1 MDSLFPVE
9 ATYVERYPLANLPTD
24 YPTVPP
30 SPTMIASVRSF
41 GLIQPIVLAGNRL
54 VAGRRR
60 IDAARKVGHTTV
72 RAIVFPTNW
81 SDESI
86 LALVE
91 NTQRKSNPINELHHI
106 ELLLSKNYTYEK
118 IRQESGMTKQ
128 ALDKLLVIRNKLIKP
143 LRRALTDNVIS
154 FSTAYACAKKS
165 FDVQNKLLNLLEEE
179 GELTHKDVELACKVV
194 KKEAVAALPSSL
206 FDNGGD
212 NFGWQ
217 VRFSE
222 LISEA
227 KEIAAT
233 GGSARL
239 QQLLDQVI
247 KEI

>member
-1 MDSLFPVE
+1 VDSLFPVE
-9 ATYVERYPLANLPTD
+9 ATYVEKYPLANLPMD
-24 YPTVPP
+24 YPTIPP

-41 GLIQPIVLAGNRL
+41 GLLQPIVLAGNRL

-72 RAIVFPTNW
+72 RAIIFPQDW
-81 SDESI
+81 SDDSI

-91 NTQRKSNPINELHHI
+91 NTQRRSNPVNELHQI
-106 ELLLSKNYTYEK
+106 EQLLNKNYSYEK

-128 ALDKLLVIRNKLIKP
+128 TLDKLLLIRNKLISP
-143 LRRALTDNVIS
+143 LRRALTDGIIS
-154 FSTAYACAKKS
+154 FSTAQACAKKS
-165 FDVQNKLLNLLEEE
+165 IDVQNKLLNLLEEE

-194 KKEAVAALPSSL
+194 KKEAVASLPKSL
-206 FDNGGD
+206 FGDGD